1 MFKSR
6 SGPRALVALAGTVA
20 IVLTACTSSTAT
32 PAPSAAAPSQAAAVT
47 PAPSATPEPTPL
59 LTAAPVDAS
68 VPGPNGGQIVR
79 WFVGLGAGGQPQQ
92 IQVQTDFVTKFNN
105 DPANKDK
112 QYISLEIYD
121 NKVAAN
127 ILKTQIAAGNAP
139 DIIGPVGVEGL
150 NLFIDQVADLQPQ
163 IDSTGYDMSKYPAA
177 LANFFKIGKDGATI
191 GVPFGTYPSFLWYNK
206 KLFDEA
212 NLPYPPT
219 KVGDL
224 YEGKPWDMAAVR
236 ELGMKLTVDANGN
249 DATSPDFDPT
259 NIVQWGF
266 DSQWA
271 DNAPTAETA
280 LFGAGSFL
288 AADGKSAQ
296 IPDPM
301 RTGIHWFNDGVW
313 KDHFIP
319 TQNQVNSDLLA
330 KGNPFQSGNLAMTEI
345 HTWYS
350 CCVNPAAPAKP
361 IVGDNFGWAVAPSF
375 NGATTAKLHADTFSM
390 LKTTKHPD
398 EAFAVLSALAASGEL
413 ATIYGAMPA
422 DPAQTQPF
430 KDAIEAAYPKADL
443 DWAVPEAMLGNP
455 DIPNHQA
462 WVPDYAK
469 SKAAWQAFG
478 VGYRTAESADIDA
491 DLDKLKDTLQG
502 IFDAA
507 PDKNP

>member
-1 MFKSR
+1 MFQTR
-6 SGPRALVALAGTVA
+6 SGPTRTVTILGLLAILVG
-20 IVLTACTSSTAT
+20 ACNSAASPSPSSA
-32 PAPSAAAPSQAAAVT
+32 APSAAGSQTAV
-47 PAPSATPEPTPL
+47 ATPSPTPL
-59 LTAAPVDAS
+59 VSQAPIDTD
-68 VPGPNGGQIVR
+68 VPGPNGGTVVR

-92 IQVQTDFVTKFNN
+92 IAAQTQFVNDFNN
-105 DPANKDK
+105 SQKDV
-112 QYISLEIYD
+112 YISLEIYD
-121 NKVAAN
+121 NKVAGN

-150 NLFIDQVADLQPQ
+150 NLFIDQVADLQPL
-163 IDSTGYDMSKYPAA
+163 IDSTKYDMSKYPEAMR
-177 LANFFKIGKDGATI
+177 NFFKIGKGGATI

-212 NLPYPPT
+212 KLPYPPT
-219 KVGDL
+219 KVGDP
-224 YEGKPWDMAAVR
+224 YMGKPWDVAAVR
-236 ELGMKLTVDANGN
+236 EIGMKLTVDKNGN
-249 DATSPDFDPT
+249 DATSSSFDPN

-271 DNAPTAETA
+271 DNSPTAETA
-280 LFGAGSFL
+280 LFGASSFL
-288 AADGKSAQ
+288 AADGKTAQ
-296 IPDPM
+296 IPDSL
-301 RTGIHWFNDGVW
+301 RAGSHWFNDGVW

-330 KGNPFQSGNLAMTEI
+330 KGNPFSSGNLAMVEI

-361 IVGDNFGWAVAPSF
+361 IVGDDFGWAVAPAY
-375 NGATTAKLHADTFSM
+375 NGKTTAKLHADTFSM

-398 EAFAVLSALAASGEL
+398 KAFKALSALAASGAL
-413 ATIYGAMPA
+413 ATIYGALPA
-422 DPAQTQPF
+422 DESQQQPF
-430 KDAIEAAYPKADL
+430 IDSVNKAYPGAKL
-443 DWAVPEAMLGNP
+443 DWSVPTQMLANP

-478 VGYRTAESADIDA
+478 VGYRTNQSPDIDK
-491 DLDKLKDTLQG
+491 DLDTLKTTLQG

>member
-1 MFKSR
+1 MHQIR
-6 SGPRALVALAGTVA
+6 SGPGRTVTLVGLVAILAG
-20 IVLTACTSSTAT
+20 ACGASASPTPSSPSTAASA
-32 PAPSAAAPSQAAAVT
+32 PA
-47 PAPSATPEPTPL
+47 ATPSPTPL
-59 LTAAPVDAS
+59 VSAPAVDTS
-68 VPGPNGGQIVR
+68 EPGPNGGVVVR

-92 IQVQTDFVTKFNN
+92 IAAQTQFVTDYNN
-105 DPANKDK
+105 SQKDV
-112 QYISLEIYD
+112 YISLEIYD
-121 NKVAAN
+121 NKVAGN

-150 NLFIDQVADLQPQ
+150 NLFIDQLADLQPL
-163 IDSTGYDMSKYPAA
+163 IDSTGYDMTKYPEAMR
-177 LANFFKIGKDGATI
+177 NFFKIGKGGATI

-212 NLPYPPT
+212 KLPYPPT
-219 KVGDL
+219 KVGDQ
-224 YEGKPWDMAAVR
+224 YQGKPWDVAAVR
-236 ELGMKLTVDANGN
+236 EIGMKLTVDKNGN
-249 DATSPDFDPT
+249 DATSSSFDAS

-271 DNAPTAETA
+271 DNSPTAETA
-280 LFGAGSFL
+280 LFGASSFL

-296 IPDPM
+296 ITDAL
-301 RTGIHWFNDGVW
+301 RAGIHWFNDGVW

-330 KGNPFQSGNLAMTEI
+330 KGNPFSSGNLAMVEI

-361 IVGDNFGWAVAPSF
+361 IVGDNFGWAVAPAY
-375 NGATTAKLHADTFSM
+375 NGKTTAKLHADTFSM
-390 LKTTKHPD
+390 LKSTKHAD
-398 EAFAVLSALAASGEL
+398 AAFKALSALAASGAL

-422 DPAQTQPF
+422 DASQQQPF
-430 KDAIEAAYPKADL
+430 IDSVNKAYPGAKL
-443 DWAVPEAMLGNP
+443 DWSVPTQMLANP

-478 VGYRTAESADIDA
+478 VGYRTNQSADIDK
-491 DLDKLKDTLQG
+491 DLDTLKATLQG

>member
-1 MFKSR
+1 MSQSR
-6 SGPRALVALAGTVA
+6 SRPRRLIALAGVMALAVVA
-20 IVLTACTSSTAT
+20 CGTSATSTPTPAT
-32 PAPSAAAPSQAAAVT
+32 SVAPSAAASAPAATEAPTPLVT
-47 PAPSATPEPTPL
+47 PAPIAN
-59 LTAAPVDAS
+59 DQ
-68 VPGPNGGQIVR
+68 PGPNGGVVVR

-92 IQVQTDFVTKFNN
+92 IAAQTQFVNDYNN
-105 DPANKDK
+105 SQKDV
-112 QYISLEIYD
+112 YISLEIYD

-127 ILKTQIAAGNAP
+127 ILKTQVAAGNAP

-150 NLFIDQVADLQPQ
+150 NLFIDQLADLQPL

-177 LANFFKIGKDGATI
+177 MKDFFKIGKGGATI

-212 NLPYPPT
+212 KLPYPPT
-219 KVGDL
+219 KVGDM
-224 YEGKPWDMAAVR
+224 YQGKPWDMDAVR
-236 ELGMKLTVDANGN
+236 ELGMKLTVDKNGN
-249 DATSPDFDPT
+249 DATDASFDP
-259 NIVQWGF
+259 NNVVQWGF

-271 DNAPTAETA
+271 DNAPIAETA
-280 LFGAGSFL
+280 LFGPGSFL
-288 AADGKSAQ
+288 GSDGKTAQ
-296 IPDPM
+296 IPDST

-319 TQNQVNSDLLA
+319 NQNQVNSDLLA
-330 KGNPFQSGNLAMTEI
+330 KGNEFQSGNLAMVEI
-345 HTWYS
+345 HTWYT

-361 IVGDNFGWAVAPSF
+361 IVGDNFGWAIAPAY
-375 NGATTAKLHADTFSM
+375 NGKITAKLHADTFSM

-398 EAFAVLSALAASGEL
+398 QAFKALSALAASGDL

-422 DPAQTQPF
+422 DPSQVQGW
-430 KDAIEAAYPKADL
+430 KDSVQKAYPKASLNWD
-443 DWAVPEAMLGNP
+443 VPAQMLGYP

-478 VGYRTAESADIDA
+478 VGYRTNQSADIDK
-491 DLDKLKDTLQG
+491 DLDTLKTTLQG

>member
-1 MFKSR
+1 MTQSR
-6 SGPRALVALAGTVA
+6 SGPRRLTALVGVFALAVAACGTSA
-20 IVLTACTSSTAT
+20 ATASPPPPSSA
-32 PAPSAAAPSQAAAVT
+32 ASQAAAPS
-47 PAPSATPEPTPL
+47 ATEPPTPL
-59 LTAAPVDAS
+59 ITPEAIAPDE
-68 VPGPNGGQIVR
+68 PGPNGGTVVR

-92 IQVQTDFVTKFNN
+92 IAAQTQFVTDFN
-105 DPANKDK
+105 AAQKDV
-112 QYISLEIYD
+112 YISLELYD

-150 NLFIDQVADLQPQ
+150 NLFIDQLADLQPL

-177 LANFFKIGKDGATI
+177 LKDFFKIGKGGTTI
-191 GVPFGTYPSFLWYNK
+191 GVPFGTYPSYLWYNK

-212 NLPYPPT
+212 KLAYPPT
-219 KVGDL
+219 KVGDQ
-224 YEGKPWDMAAVR
+224 YEGKPWDVAAVR
-236 ELGMKLTVDANGN
+236 DLGMKLTVDKNGN
-249 DATSPDFDPT
+249 DATSADFDAD

-288 AADGKSAQ
+288 ADDGKTAQ
-296 IPDPM
+296 IPDAM
-301 RTGIHWFNDGVW
+301 RAGIHWFNDGVW

-319 TQNQVNSDLLA
+319 NQNQVNSDLLA

-350 CCVNPAAPAKP
+350 CCVNPAPPAKA
-361 IVGDNFGWAVAPSF
+361 IVGDNFGWAVAPAY
-375 NGATTAKLHADTFSM
+375 NGKTTAKLHADTFSM
-390 LKTTKHPD
+390 LKTTKHAD
-398 EAFAVLSALAASGEL
+398 QAFKALSALAGSGEL

-422 DPAQTQPF
+422 DPAAQQPF
-430 KDAIEAAYPKADL
+430 IDAVNKAYPTAKLNWD
-443 DWAVPEAMLGNP
+443 VPKAMLEFP

-469 SKAAWQAFG
+469 SKAAWQKFG
-478 VGYRTAESADIDA
+478 VGYRTSQSADIDA
-491 DLDKLKDTLQG
+491 DLDTLKTTLQG